1 MNKSKSNNKSVW
13 SDVPKRLLTI
23 FLGIPFVYKL
33 LSNPITSYVFFMGAH
48 ILSAWEYTL
57 LEPQLSVS
65 TSTSSS
71 VSGHRRRRILFCII
85 SVLLACIPDSNNNNQ
100 SSNTNTNTFNLF
112 IFILSLMGC
121 IYVILDNNSSN
132 NSNSSYTSG
141 IANHYIIGLLFITIP
156 FRAWCNLAISSS
168 TSMQT
173 TSDESSSSSSSFAST
188 ISVLLIVWNT
198 DTGALIVGRLL
209 GRRNKKIN
217 DTKNNNSSNSN
228 VPEWIQKISPAKTME
243 GFLGGI
249 FGGIITSI
257 WLIPFLLNSLS
268 IIDCNNIDI
277 DDTDTTSFCILW
289 GGSTSSSILLKR
301 FLIGLSLALFA
312 IVGDLV
318 ESAIKR
324 KSKTKDSGSI
334 LPGHGGIL
342 DRFDSSLI
350 AILFYRYIV
359 CVYFI
364 SSTSNSTDNNGND
377 DGNEL

>member
-23 FLGIPFVYKL
+23 LLGIPFVYKL
-33 LSNPITSYVFFMGAH
+33 LSNPITSYIFFMGAH
-48 ILSAWEYTL
+48 LLSAWEYTL

-71 VSGHRRRRILFCII
+71 VSGHRRRRILFCIM
-85 SVLLACIPDSNNNNQ
+85 SVLLACIPDNNNNHQ
-100 SSNTNTNTFNLF
+100 SSNTNTFNLF

-156 FRAWCNLAISSS
+156 FRAWCNLAIS
-168 TSMQT
+168 TASMQT
-173 TSDESSSSSSSFAST
+173 TTSELSSQPSSSSSSSSFAST

-217 DTKNNNSSNSN
+217 ETKNTNSGSN

-257 WLIPFLLNSLS
+257 WLLPFLLNSLS
-268 IIDCNNIDI
+268 IIDCSNIDT

-289 GGSTSSSILLKR
+289 GGSTSSSIIFKR

-359 CVYFI
+359 CVYF
-364 SSTSNSTDNNGND
+364 TNK
-377 DGNEL
+377 

>member
-1 MNKSKSNNKSVW
+1 
-13 SDVPKRLLTI
+13 
-23 FLGIPFVYKL
+23 
-33 LSNPITSYVFFMGAH
+33 
-48 ILSAWEYTL
+48 
-57 LEPQLSVS
+57 
-65 TSTSSS
+65 
-71 VSGHRRRRILFCII
+71 
-85 SVLLACIPDSNNNNQ
+85 
-100 SSNTNTNTFNLF
+100 
-112 IFILSLMGC
+112 
-121 IYVILDNNSSN
+121 
-132 NSNSSYTSG
+132 
-141 IANHYIIGLLFITIP
+141 
-156 FRAWCNLAISSS
+156 
-168 TSMQT
+168 MQT
-173 TSDESSSSSSSFAST
+173 TTSELSSQPSSSSSSSAFAST
-188 ISVLLIVWNT
+188 ISILLIVWNT

-209 GRRNKKIN
+209 GRRNKKIY
-217 DTKNNNSSNSN
+217 DTKNTNSGNN

-268 IIDCNNIDI
+268 IIDCSNIDI
-277 DDTDTTSFCILW
+277 DYTDTTSFCILW

-312 IVGDLV
+312 ILGDLV

-364 SSTSNSTDNNGND
+364 SSTSSSTDNDGND